1 MQELPASHGHPRVQH
16 LGGDR
21 LDSRHSQSNVAEQTL
36 QAIGVEAERK
46 SQSQSKTTKGQS
58 ECLTVRYGRLR
69 KGRAWKRR
77 VVQKGVG
84 TAWCGAAVGTHQ
96 VS

>member
-1 MQELPASHGHPRVQH
+1 M
-16 LGGDR
+16 
-21 LDSRHSQSNVAEQTL
+21 

-46 SQSQSKTTKGQS
+46 SQSHSKTTKGQS

-77 VVQKGVG
+77 VVQKE
-84 TAWCGAAVGTHQ
+84 
-96 VS
+96 